1 MKYPTDASFMI
12 GDRIRFKRKQ
22 LNMTQKDL
30 ASSIG
35 VTFQQLQ
42 KYESGQSNV
51 SIIMLIKLCKV
62 LDVDVTYFISNHE
75 CQNISMHDNLQ
86 YIDRYPEENLEKRL
100 LEIFKLIDNK
110 QLQKS
115 ILNLIESI
123 ISTK

>member
-75 CQNISMHDNLQ
+75 CKNISMHDNLK
-86 YIDRYPEENLEKRL
+86 YIDRYSEENLEKRL

-110 QLQKS
+110 QLQQS